1 LIGRERQ
8 LALLDDL
15 VDGLLAGRP
24 ARAGISGAAGTGRTA
39 LLRRVLATARER
51 GAVAGLASCSP
62 VETGIPFSTASQLVA
77 ALHPPARFA
86 DLATECFAGPCD
98 GTVPLLCD
106 VFAELAADGPLVLA
120 IDDLQ
125 WADAWSLRCFAAMAA
140 RPGPILL
147 IAAAHGPLSR
157 YLGDGPATQLD
168 LPPLTEADAAA
179 LLREMPGDPG
189 GAAFTTAVLS
199 IAAGRPAVLRDIV
212 ARWTSDGRPPEPEQ
226 VPHLVR
232 IGRAVTS
239 ARAARVRRGL
249 PPDALAL
256 LRAMSVSTLDVVLA
270 GRLAGLPE
278 TAVAGALEPLVASGL
293 VAAGRPA
300 EPHSAAEVLA
310 ELDADARG
318 DLHRRAAELAHG
330 TGAGA
335 TVAADLLC
343 AAPAVGEPWARTVL
357 VEAAEQWF
365 LQGRTS
371 AAAEALRR
379 VLLEPLEPAER
390 AALLL
395 RLASMEVT
403 QDPDAADGRLRR
415 ILADPEL
422 STRPA
427 AVTAADLLLAR
438 GDVETTRR
446 AVSELRNRSA
456 ALLREEHTWPGDT
469 GDTAATPESPVWSTV
484 DAGRRDQ
491 AMGQVGTGSPVDA
504 DRRDQPMGQVGTGSS
519 VDAGRR
525 AQTIGQGGTGSPV
538 DLGQPDQA
546 LCRGSAAGRRDQ
558 ATGQRG
564 TGSPAVADSLTPS
577 TVDTDARDRAAGTG
591 GPHRSSTVDSDLV
604 ALGRIAEEE
613 AAVDPDMPVA
623 PLLWRSRPGGPA
635 EAGAEAWWLAT
646 RGEDRRRALDLAGQA
661 LIVREDA
668 PLMPRV
674 AACRALLCCDEPES
688 AAEGLTAVAAAA
700 RRRDAKAAAAQALL
714 HRAVVAL
721 RRNRPDDAL
730 HDLTAAGREL
740 PVRCWHPAL
749 VPAYLAVEISAHL
762 KLGRTERA
770 RRLAAEPLPRGGEH
784 TAGQAFLLYARAE
797 LALAADELEAA
808 LAAARECGRILRSR
822 QWVNPMLAP
831 WRTLAGFA
839 LRSLGDAAAAAELS
853 AEELALAGYWGTDA
867 AFDAL
872 RERAVAELRRSV
884 PAQRRPIEPVPEPV
898 LPPGRRFEPRRPE
911 VLSPAEQDVAA
922 LAARGLPN
930 REIARELSIALR
942 TVELRLTKVY
952 RKLGLKGRPALTERW
967 ATWTLGD

>member
-1 LIGRERQ
+1 MPYHRPLSVINSGHNRPAGRLIGRARQ
-8 LALLDDL
+8 LAVLDDL
-15 VDGLLAGRP
+15 VDGLFAGRP
-24 ARAGISGAAGTGRTA
+24 ARVGISGAAGTGRTA
-39 LLRRVLATARER
+39 LLRRLLATARDR
-51 GAVAGLASCSP
+51 GAVAGLATCSP
-62 VETGIPFSTASQLVA
+62 VEAGIPFSTASQLVA

-86 DLATECFAGPCD
+86 DLATECFAGPCE

-106 VFAELAADGPLVLA
+106 VFAELAVDGPLVLA
-120 IDDLQ
+120 VDDLQ
-125 WADAWSLRCFAAMAA
+125 WADAWSLQCLTAMAA

-147 IAAAHGPLSR
+147 VAAAHGPLSH
-157 YLGDGPATQLD
+157 YLGDDAGPGTRHQLD
-168 LPPLTEADAAA
+168 LPPLTEADATA
-179 LLREMPGDPG
+179 LLRETPGEPG
-189 GAAFTTAVLS
+189 GAAFTAAVLS

-212 ARWTSDGRPPEPEQ
+212 ARWTSGGHGPEPEQ

-256 LRAMSVSTLDVVLA
+256 LRAMSVSTSDVVLA

-278 TAVAGALEPLVASGL
+278 SAVTGALEPLVASGL

-300 EPHSAAEVLA
+300 EPHLAAEVLA

-335 TVAADLLC
+335 TVAADLLR

-371 AAAEALRR
+371 ASADALRR
-379 VLLEPLEPAER
+379 ALLEPLEPADR

-415 ILADPEL
+415 ILAEPEL
-422 STRPA
+422 STLPA

-446 AVSELRNRSA
+446 AVSELRGRAEAHARSGEPA
-456 ALLREEHTWPGDT
+456 
-469 GDTAATPESPVWSTV
+469 PESSTM
-484 DAGRRDQ
+484 DTEIRDP
-491 AMGQVGTGSPVDA
+491 A
-504 DRRDQPMGQVGTGSS
+504 
-519 VDAGRR
+519 RR
-525 AQTIGQGGTGSPV
+525 A
-538 DLGQPDQA
+538 
-546 LCRGSAAGRRDQ
+546 
-558 ATGQRG
+558 
-564 TGSPAVADSLTPS
+564 AD
-577 TVDTDARDRAAGTG
+577 D
-591 GPHRSSTVDSDLV
+591 SSTVDSDLI
-604 ALGRIAEEE
+604 ALGRLAEEE
-613 AAVDPDMPVA
+613 AAVDPEMPVA
-623 PLLWRSRPGGPA
+623 PLRWPTRPGGPA
-635 EAGAEAWWLAT
+635 EAGAEAWRLAT
-646 RGEDRRRALDLAGQA
+646 RGEDRRRALDLAEQA

-668 PLMPRV
+668 PLMPRI

-700 RRRDAKAAAAQALL
+700 RRRDARTAAAQALL
-714 HRAVVAL
+714 YRAVVDL
-721 RRNRPDDAL
+721 RRNRPEDAL

-740 PVRCWHPAL
+740 PVRSWHPAL

-762 KLGRTERA
+762 KLGRVERA

-784 TAGQAFLLYARAE
+784 TAAPAFLLYARAE
-797 LALAADELEAA
+797 LALAADEPEAA

-831 WRTLAGFA
+831 WRTFAAFA
-839 LRSLGDAAAAAELS
+839 LRTLGDAAAASALV
-853 AEELALAGYWGTDA
+853 AEEQALAGHWGTVV
-867 AFDAL
+867 AFDSL

-884 PAQRRPIEPVPEPV
+884 PAQRRPVEPVPEPV
-898 LPPGRRFEPRRPE
+898 LPAGRRFEPRRPE

-952 RKLGLKGRPALTERW
+952 RKLGLKGRSALTERW
-967 ATWTLGD
+967 ATWTRGD